1 MKRFKPWLVL
11 MLVFAAGMVVGIVG
25 TRIGVRL
32 YLLRML
38 RNPVLVRERIERDL
52 VKRLQLT
59 PEQQPKVHQILVDS
73 QGRIRDLRREFQP
86 QFAAILK
93 DAQDQIDAQLTPEQ
107 RLRFEKYRERNGRF
121 LQQQQPGGP

>member
-121 LQQQQPGGP
+121 LQQQQPAGP